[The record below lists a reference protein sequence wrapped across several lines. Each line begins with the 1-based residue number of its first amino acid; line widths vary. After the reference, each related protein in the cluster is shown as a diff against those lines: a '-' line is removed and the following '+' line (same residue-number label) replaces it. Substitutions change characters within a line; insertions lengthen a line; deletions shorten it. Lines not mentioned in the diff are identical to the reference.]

1 LGVKSS
7 TNFFLAFINQRN
19 NPKKGGFHFFGYFY
33 HLTIVIHCALIKLVK
48 TYTICLIGLQARQTV
63 VVGGGH
69 VAARKVEGLLAAD
82 AQVSIISPA
91 LNPDLQKLVDS
102 GAISYTQRSY
112 RDGDLEGAILAIA
125 ATDDLAVNHAVW
137 AEATKR
143 GCLVNVV
150 DDPEH
155 STFILPAILQRGEM
169 SVTISTGGGSP
180 ALARRLRERLEG
192 IIEPENGILTEIMA
206 ELRPEIKAG
215 FPPGEARLQ
224 AALRVVDSNIL
235 HVIQNQGKDAAL
247 TYARE
252 QLHSQNRILA

>member
-1 LGVKSS
+1 M
-7 TNFFLAFINQRN
+7 
-19 NPKKGGFHFFGYFY
+19 
-33 HLTIVIHCALIKLVK
+33 K

-82 AQVSIISPA
+82 ARVKVISPA
-91 LNPDLQKLVDS
+91 IVPELQQLVSS
-102 GAISYTQRSY
+102 GKISFTQRAY
-112 RDGDLEGAILAIA
+112 QNGDLEGAYLVIA

-137 AEATKR
+137 DGATKR
-143 GCLVNVV
+143 GCLINVV

-155 STFILPAILQRGEM
+155 CTFILPAILQRGEM
-169 SVTISTGGGSP
+169 SVAVSTGGGSP

-192 IIEPENGILTEIMA
+192 ILGAEYGILTELLA
-206 ELRPEIKAG
+206 ELRPEIKAK
-215 FPPGEARLQ
+215 FPPGKARLQ

-235 HVIQNQGKDAAL
+235 HIIQHQGKDAAL

-252 QLHSQNRILA
+252 QIHPQN